1 MSFVVVV
8 EGIACQPQCER
19 QGPGLSRGAPAPIL
33 TRNSPL
39 AEIFHSYLG
48 SNIPTMNSMH
58 GLAVNWILAECLE
71 NFTAL
76 KFRKDVAENFKSRY
90 T

>member
-8 EGIACQPQCER
+8 EGLRA
-19 QGPGLSRGAPAPIL
+19 SRNESARVTRAFSWRAGTEDL

-48 SNIPTMNSMH
+48 SNIPTMNRMH
-58 GLAVNWILAECLE
+58 GLAVNWILAECL
-71 NFTAL
+71 TAL

>member
-1 MSFVVVV
+1 LSK
-8 EGIACQPQCER
+8 
-19 QGPGLSRGAPAPIL
+19 GLRASRNESARVTRAFSWRAGTEDL

-58 GLAVNWILAECLE
+58 GLAVNWILAECPE

>member
-1 MSFVVVV
+1 LSK
-8 EGIACQPQCER
+8 
-19 QGPGLSRGAPAPIL
+19 GLRASRNESARVTRAFSWRAGTEDL